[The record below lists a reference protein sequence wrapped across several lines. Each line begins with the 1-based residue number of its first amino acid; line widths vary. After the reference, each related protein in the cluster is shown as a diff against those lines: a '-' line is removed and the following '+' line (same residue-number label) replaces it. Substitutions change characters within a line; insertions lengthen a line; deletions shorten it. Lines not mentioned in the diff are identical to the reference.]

1 MEDMI
6 FNNNC
11 SVTKEEQLQNFFNSF
26 DSDKVEEL
34 VAPLLLHYNYY

>member
-11 SVTKEEQLQNFFNSF
+11 NVTKEEQLQNFFNAF
-26 DSDKVEEL
+26 DSDRVEEL
-34 VAPLLLHYNYY
+34 IEYKCQYIFV